1 MAEQQQTFQITGM
14 DCADCAR
21 TIERGVAGLEGVQA
35 CSLNYTAATLKVQGD
50 TARETIVSRVRA
62 LGYDVA
68 SGESRVEAANSK
80 HTTSGPFG
88 FIRFLLARTNTA
100 LALVGALLVL
110 PGLLFVEL
118 GLWPGAPV
126 WLTTATSL
134 GALAAAGYPVAR
146 SAWRTFR
153 INHEVSINALMSIA
167 AVGAVLIGATT
178 EAGLVMVLFAIG
190 EALEG
195 YTMEHTRN
203 AIRSLMEVAPRE
215 ATVLQACMD
224 CKEHLGKG
232 GYTGGPCPFCGAEE
246 HRVSVDAL
254 RPGDTIVTKPGERIA
269 MDGRVTSGVSAVN
282 QAPITGESTPV
293 TKQAGDSVFAGSIN
307 GEGVL
312 ELTVLRPASDNTV
325 SRIIRMVEEAQEKR
339 APAQRFVDQFARYYT
354 PAVVVI
360 AALVA
365 VVPPLVFGAP
375 LLSPAPGVQGW
386 LYRALELLV
395 VACPCALVISTPVS
409 IVSAISNAARN
420 GVMIKGGA
428 YLEALSRVNAVAF
441 DKTGTL
447 TEGKP
452 NVVRMRAVDCL
463 TCERPD
469 EACAN
474 CDDMLALATA
484 IERRSEHPLARAVV
498 QTAESNGVSDRYPA
512 AEGVKAVAGKGVSGQ
527 VNGHAVSVGS
537 HAWFDSTVPHDSIQ
551 CREIDDSSA
560 QGQTPLLVS
569 VDQQY
574 RGYITVA
581 DTVRDTSRAA
591 LKALKE
597 AGVRTLVMLTGDN
610 LATAR
615 NIADQVGMTEVRAD
629 LLPER
634 KVDAMRALLEKYG
647 TVAMVGDGIN
657 DAPALATAS
666 VGIAMGAGGTA
677 QAMETA
683 DVVLMTDDLSR
694 LPYAIRLSR
703 AALATIKTNIALSIA
718 VKLVFL
724 GVVLLGF
731 GTMWMAVL
739 ADVGVSLLVTLNGM
753 RLLGYNYFA

>member
-1 MAEQQQTFQITGM
+1 MAEQKQTFHITGM

-21 TIERGVAGLEGVQA
+21 AIERGVAGLDGVVT

-50 TARETIVSRVRA
+50 TTRETIVSRVRE
-62 LGYDVA
+62 LGYDIA
-68 SGESRVEAANSK
+68 GDEALAGEAVRMAGGAL
-80 HTTSGPFG
+80 G

-100 LALVGALLVL
+100 LALAGALLIL

-118 GLWPGAPV
+118 GLWRGAPA
-126 WLTTATSL
+126 WLTTVTSL
-134 GALAAAGYPVAR
+134 GALAAAGYPVAGN
-146 SAWRTFR
+146 AWRSLR
-153 INHEVSINALMSIA
+153 VNHEVNINALMTIA

-178 EAGLVMVLFAIG
+178 EAGLVMALFAIG

-203 AIRSLMEVAPRE
+203 AIHSLMAVAPRE

-224 CKEHLGKG
+224 CKTHLGQN
-232 GYTGGPCPFCGAEE
+232 GYTGGPCPFCGVEE

-254 RPGDTIVTKPGERIA
+254 RPGDTIITKPGERIA
-269 MDGRVTSGVSAVN
+269 MDGRVTSGVSTVN
-282 QAPITGESTPV
+282 QAPITGESIPV
-293 TKQAGDSVFAGSIN
+293 AKQTGDSVFAGSIN

-312 ELTVLRPASDNTV
+312 ELTVLRSASDNTV

-354 PAVVVI
+354 PAVVAV

-375 LLSPAPGVQGW
+375 LLNPAPGVQGW

-409 IVSAISNAARN
+409 IVSAISSAARS
-420 GVMIKGGA
+420 GVLIKGGA
-428 YLEALSRVNAVAF
+428 YLEALSRVKAIAF

-452 NVVRMRAVDCL
+452 NVVRVRAVDCL

-469 EACAN
+469 VACAN
-474 CDDMLALATA
+474 CDDMLALASA

-498 QTAESNGVSDRYPA
+498 HTAESNGVGDKYPTA
-512 AEGVKAVAGKGVSGQ
+512 VGVKAVAGKGVSGH
-527 VNGHAVSVGS
+527 VNGHSITVGS
-537 HAWFDSTVPHDSIQ
+537 HAWFDSTVPHDTAQ
-551 CREIDDSSA
+551 CQEIDGTSA

-591 LKALKE
+591 VMALKE
-597 AGVRTLVMLTGDN
+597 AGVQTLVMLTGDN

-615 NIADQVGMTEVRAD
+615 HIAGQIGVTDVRAG
-629 LLPER
+629 LLPEN
-634 KVDAMRALLEKYG
+634 KVEAIRALQDQYG
-647 TVAMVGDGIN
+647 AVAMVGDGIN

-694 LPYAIRLSR
+694 LPYAIRLSH
-703 AALATIKTNIALSIA
+703 AALATIKANIALSIA
-718 VKLVFL
+718 IKLLFL
-724 GVVLLGF
+724 AVVLLGF
-731 GTMWMAVL
+731 GTMWLAVL
-739 ADVGVSLLVTLNGM
+739 ADVGVSLVVTLNGM
-753 RLLGYNYFA
+753 RLLGYNDIV